1 MCREKPSVVKD
12 RESERALQRIATR
25 SVSSF
30 SLNNLFSS
38 CTHELWIQH
47 LFLIFRGVV
56 QLFNAVRTHQKTV
69 DNSVKESGSSE
80 RKKAKLL
87 SSVSKKDFIDVLR
100 RTEGGSKG
108 SVNNV
113 KSTVSPLMALCR
125 RSFFYHST
133 KYLEVHR
140 LHCIHIFFFL
150 SFLHV
155 YSHFGVEQFTKF
167 MVGFMSRFHDDNVW
181 LKKSRV
187 VM

>member
-1 MCREKPSVVKD
+1 MNCEYS
-12 RESERALQRIATR
+12 I
-25 SVSSF
+25 F
-30 SLNNLFSS
+30 
-38 CTHELWIQH
+38 
-47 LFLIFRGVV
+47 FLIFRGVV

-113 KSTVSPLMALCR
+113 KSTVSPLMALCC

-155 YSHFGVEQFTKF
+155 YSHLCVTVHKIHGWVHVTVSWWQCLVKKITSCYVNRKIETFDTIV
-167 MVGFMSRFHDDNVW
+167 MSIKLPFLSPWAPGLEVQSSDDGLSNF
-181 LKKSRV
+181 
-187 VM
+187 

>member
-1 MCREKPSVVKD
+1 M
-12 RESERALQRIATR
+12 
-25 SVSSF
+25 
-30 SLNNLFSS
+30 
-38 CTHELWIQH
+38 
-47 LFLIFRGVV
+47 

-113 KSTVSPLMALCR
+113 KSTVSPLMVLCR
-125 RSFFYHST
+125 RSFFNYHLT

-140 LHCIHIFFFL
+140 LHCIHFFFFYTFPHIL
-150 SFLHV
+150 V
-155 YSHFGVEQFTKF
+155 
-167 MVGFMSRFHDDNVW
+167 
-181 LKKSRV
+181 
-187 VM
+187 

>member
-1 MCREKPSVVKD
+1 MNCEYS
-12 RESERALQRIATR
+12 I
-25 SVSSF
+25 SF
-30 SLNNLFSS
+30 FF
-38 CTHELWIQH
+38 
-47 LFLIFRGVV
+47 FLIFRGVV

-125 RSFFYHST
+125 RSFFNYYLT

-140 LHCIHIFFFL
+140 LHCIHIFYFCLYLL
-150 SFLHV
+150 SLFCV
-155 YSHFGVEQFTKF
+155 FYTFTHIL
-167 MVGFMSRFHDDNVW
+167 V
-181 LKKSRV
+181 
-187 VM
+187 